1 MTGIRERG
9 SGKMVDPEIMAF
21 GLRIL
26 DWCSRM
32 RPYALMTPEQLA
44 NKKYWRK
51 RKDAKNCV
59 EQPGSD
65 LHRDGNGMRDHD
77 GAGHRAVD

>member
-26 DWCSRM
+26 DWCNRKW
-32 RPYALMTPEQLA
+32 PYALMTPEQMA
-44 NKKYWRK
+44 NKKYGKEWVEKARK
-51 RKDAKNCV
+51 MK
-59 EQPGSD
+59 
-65 LHRDGNGMRDHD
+65 
-77 GAGHRAVD
+77 GAQRRRAI